1 MKLKSSLKTIPA
13 AAVQRMVSWVA
24 KKVGYPVRLFQR
36 VEFRSR
42 RRGYSGR
49 CHGKRWFGVRV
60 CERPSAYPTVHSRFG
75 FSHEFRDAWDAL
87 VSITAHEI
95 AHCNDYRENGRT
107 NERSAEM
114 QEDQVWQVWLVQR
127 DALLAAWL
135 AAPAAGELPTVVR
148 SKPSRAVANLDRN
161 EAALRRWKTKA
172 KLAATKV
179 KKYERAVRAA
189 RRRIDAATVASPAES
204 M

>member
-1 MKLKSSLKTIPA
+1 MKFRSTLRTVPA
-13 AAVQRMVSWVA
+13 YAVRRMVSWIS
-24 KKVGYPVRLFQR
+24 KQIGYPVRMFQR

-42 RRGYSGR
+42 GRDYSGM

-60 CERPSAYPTVHSRFG
+60 CERSSAYPMVHSRFG
-75 FSHEFRDAWDAL
+75 FSHTFHDPWDAL

-95 AHCNDYRENGRT
+95 AHCNDRLESGRT

-114 QEDQVWQVWLVQR
+114 QEDRVWQVWLVQR
-127 DALLAAWL
+127 EALLAEWL
-135 AAPAAGELPTVVR
+135 AEPNAGAQQTAAGPKSSLAIKTLNR
-148 SKPSRAVANLDRN
+148 H

-189 RRRIDAATVASPAES
+189 RRRIDADSVASGVDA